1 MKGTERHHLKQ
12 NEFAVT
18 TGKVIEGFQEHRS
31 RIGVIAVAVVV
42 MLLIAGG
49 FFYWRKQQADRA
61 GAALGIAMAT
71 AESPVSGTP
80 TLPGVSPAGTFG
92 TEAERSD
99 AAIKAFTEVSAN
111 HAGTAAGVAATY
123 HLAGELLKAGKP
135 QEAEQRFRSVADS
148 GSDLYAPLA
157 RLGIAEAQTSAGQYD
172 QAIATLTDIAAAR
185 DGLVPADAVLM
196 QLARTHLKAGKPV
209 EARAAFKR
217 IVDEFPTST
226 YLSEAQQQLDELQ

>member
-18 TGKVIEGFQEHRS
+18 TGKVIEGFQQHRS
-31 RIGVIAVAVVV
+31 QIGVIAVAIVAILV
-42 MLLIAGG
+42 IAGG

-80 TLPGVSPAGTFG
+80 TLPGVSPAGTFA
-92 TEAERSD
+92 TEADRSD
-99 AAIKAFTEVSAN
+99 AAIKAFTEVSTD
-111 HAGTAAGVAATY
+111 HAGTDAGIAATY
-123 HLAGELLKAGKP
+123 FLAGEFLKAGKP
-135 QEAEQRFRSVADS
+135 QEAERSFRKVAES
-148 GSDLYAPLA
+148 GSDFYAPLA

-172 QAIATLTDIAAAR
+172 QAVATLTELAATR

-217 IVDEFPTST
+217 VVDEFPSST